1 MVDFSIG
8 LIITSNK
15 RLIININ
22 KRLLTKDM
30 INQINTNWNNW
41 TKEINGKIKTTKE

>member
-8 LIITSNK
+8 LIIKS
-15 RLIININ
+15 N

-30 INQINTNWNNW
+30 INQINTNWKNW